1 MVSIVKL
8 IKIKTKE
15 NSIMTR
21 LTINLRRIL
30 SATIITK
37 YQSLIEIKTNKSKHI
52 TS

>member
-15 NSIMTR
+15 NSKTR

-52 TS
+52 IS